1 MSGGVTIDGAG
12 KIGLGISDGDKL
24 GIALNDVDRLR
35 SSRYYTGQAVALP
48 LPSGNPPAFD

>member
-1 MSGGVTIDGAG
+1 MPGGVTINDAG
-12 KIGLGISDGDKL
+12 KIGLGISDADKL

-48 LPSGNPPAFD
+48 LPLGNPMVGD